1 MYSLHK
7 MNHHQLSQLAYNMRD
22 ILFIFTQ
29 GNDVRD
35 RKQLRKILLQRTE
48 IIQAILMKRNLISE
62 M

>member
-1 MYSLHK
+1 
-7 MNHHQLSQLAYNMRD
+7 MRD

-35 RKQLRKILLQRTE
+35 RKQLRKVLLQRTE
-48 IIQAILMKRNLISE
+48 IIQAILMERNLISE